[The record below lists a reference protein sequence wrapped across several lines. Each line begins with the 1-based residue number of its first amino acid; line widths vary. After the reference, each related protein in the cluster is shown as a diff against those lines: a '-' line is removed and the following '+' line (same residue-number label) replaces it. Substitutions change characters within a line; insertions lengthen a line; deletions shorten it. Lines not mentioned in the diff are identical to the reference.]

1 MTEPS
6 IKEPLV
12 RLEVDSEVA
21 TITLDSQQNRNALS
35 RQLVTELMHLI
46 GVADADS
53 GVRAIVVAAAGP
65 VFCSGADMSE
75 AADGGMDEGARA
87 LVTLQRQIATA
98 TKPVVVRLHGPV
110 RAGGLGIVGAADVVV
125 AADSV
130 SFAFTEVRLGLA
142 PAVISLT
149 TLPRLTERDAA
160 LMYLTGWTFDA
171 EEAQRIGLVTKVVPD
186 DELDKAISSVL
197 AGLRKGTPQ
206 GLRETKALV
215 NRALVERID
224 DLGDVVAAQSSR
236 LFASDEAREA
246 MIAFLNRKKST
257 S

>member
-1 MTEPS
+1 MTEPG
-6 IKEPLV
+6 IDEHLV
-12 RLEVDSEVA
+12 HLDVQDEVA
-21 TITLDSQQNRNALS
+21 TITLDSQPNRNALS
-35 RQLVTELMHLI
+35 KRLVTELSDYLA
-46 GVADADS
+46 VADSDPQ
-53 GVRAIVVAAAGP
+53 VRVIVIAAAGP
-65 VFCSGADMSE
+65 VFCSGADLSE
-75 AADGGMDEGARA
+75 AAEGGMERGART
-87 LVTLQRQIATA
+87 LVALQRQIAA
-98 TKPVVVRLHGPV
+98 AGKPVVVRVHGPV

-125 AADSV
+125 ASDAV

-171 EEAQRIGLVTKVVPD
+171 REAQRIGLVTKVVPD
-186 DELDKAISSVL
+186 DELDAAIASVL

-215 NRALVERID
+215 NRPLLERID
-224 DLGDVVAAQSSR
+224 ARGEEVARQSAE

-246 MIAFLNRKKST
+246 MVAFLNRSKR
-257 S
+257 

>member
-1 MTEPS
+1 MTEPR
-6 IKEPLV
+6 IDEPLV
-12 RLEVDSEVA
+12 HLDVRDEVA
-21 TITLDSQQNRNALS
+21 TVTLDSQPNRNALS
-35 RQLVTELMHLI
+35 KRLVTELSDYLA
-46 GVADADS
+46 VADADPQ
-53 GVRAIVVAAAGP
+53 VRVIVVAAAGP
-65 VFCSGADMSE
+65 VFCSGADLSE
-75 AADGGMDEGARA
+75 AAEGGMEHGARS
-87 LVTLQRQIATA
+87 LVALQRQIAA
-98 TKPVVVRLHGPV
+98 AGKPVVVRVHGPV

-125 AADSV
+125 ASDTV

-171 EEAQRIGLVTKVVPD
+171 TEAQRIGLVTKVVPED
-186 DELDKAISSVL
+186 QLDATIASVL

-215 NRALVERID
+215 NRPLLERID
-224 DLGDVVAAQSSR
+224 ARGEEVARRSAE

-246 MIAFLNRKKST
+246 MVAFLNRSKR
-257 S
+257 